1 MDQSDF
7 MLPRLRHLA
16 SKITKL
22 DYKLRRDISVRD
34 LEDGQF
40 STSGSPG
47 TVLPKIVAGC
57 ISCTFLQQE
66 TQESEHFRLGISTN
80 ERNLIMTLASL
91 QDRTVLRD
99 LICDISQQCFNKLR
113 EQVSGVD
120 LGNLMTP
127 SLLSAQLIMQSALHQ
142 IPRVRPV
149 LDDIM
154 LHDIGVLVRKI
165 VVELIENEEG
175 SFDGAL

>member
-1 MDQSDF
+1 
-7 MLPRLRHLA
+7 
-16 SKITKL
+16 
-22 DYKLRRDISVRD
+22 
-34 LEDGQF
+34 
-40 STSGSPG
+40 
-47 TVLPKIVAGC
+47 
-57 ISCTFLQQE
+57 
-66 TQESEHFRLGISTN
+66 
-80 ERNLIMTLASL
+80 MTLASL